1 MINIEKYYI
10 IYKLL
15 ERVKKINKRWYD
27 IMKVSKI
34 KEMKNYQTFEDEEV
48 KLNTT
53 IVSEK
58 SSRLDKV
65 AEIFFKHDK
74 IIYRFIDLS
83 ILIGLFVLIA
93 SILKQNNNAVILI
106 GLMEIILGVMR
117 YKIGILGYWHLNKD
131 LPIFEKKRFGNDR
144 TNLVWYNVFPKTK
157 EVEKPTNIQKEAFD
171 CLRRINNQVNKAVFS
186 FYSFCMAIMFVIF
199 AIVAT
204 IIVRNASSVVGVI
217 AFFVIVL
224 FGLLCFKSIQNNIS
238 SRAKDNFNIE
248 LTAFD
253 KGDRVMVKARFQLEK
268 EDLYQIELE
277 IKTKNAPQVIK
288 VLQDFT

>member
-1 MINIEKYYI
+1 
-10 IYKLL
+10 
-15 ERVKKINKRWYD
+15 
-27 IMKVSKI
+27 MKVSKI

-58 SSRLDKV
+58 SSWLDKV

-106 GLMEIILGVMR
+106 GLMEIILGAMR

-157 EVEKPTNIQKEAFD
+157 EIEKPSEKEGEVLEY
-171 CLRRINNQVNKAVFS
+171 LRKINNQVNKKVLEFYLFSIMGMFTFFAFMAIVIAKYYPTIAGAIVFS
-186 FYSFCMAIMFVIF
+186 AI
-199 AIVAT
+199 T
-204 IIVRNASSVVGVI
+204 
-217 AFFVIVL
+217 
-224 FGLLCFKSIQNNIS
+224 LLCVTLGLSANKRDILSLAEN
-238 SRAKDNFNIE
+238 NFNVKMRTI
-248 LTAFD
+248 TFD
-253 KGDRVMVKARFQLEK
+253 KGVIIKVSFYVKTSYQIDDVIKTSEPYEMVK
-268 EDLYQIELE
+268 I
-277 IKTKNAPQVIK
+277 
-288 VLQDFT
+288 LQKFT

>member
-106 GLMEIILGVMR
+106 GLMEIILGAMR

-157 EVEKPTNIQKEAFD
+157 EVEKPTKIQKEAFD
-171 CLRRINNQVNKAVFS
+171 CLRRINNQVNKQVFS
-186 FYSFCMAIMFVIF
+186 FYFFCMAIMFIIF
-199 AIVAT
+199 TIVAT
-204 IIVRNASSVVGVI
+204 IIVRNASSAVGVVV
-217 AFFVIVL
+217 FFVIVL

-238 SRAKDNFNIE
+238 SSAKDNFNIK
-248 LTAFD
+248 LTTFD

-268 EDLYQIELE
+268 EDLYQIEVE

>member
-27 IMKVSKI
+27 IMKISKI
-34 KEMKNYQTFEDEEV
+34 KEMKNYQNFQNEEV
-48 KLNTT
+48 KINTT

-65 AEIFFKHDK
+65 AEVFFKHDK

-93 SILKQNNNAVILI
+93 SMLKQNNNAVILV
-106 GLMEIILGVMR
+106 GLMEIALGAMR
-117 YKIGILGYWHLNKD
+117 YTIGILKHRHLNKD
-131 LPIFEKKRFGNDR
+131 LPIFEKERFGNDK

-171 CLRRINNQVNKAVFS
+171 CLRRINNQVNKQVFS
-186 FYSFCMAIMFVIF
+186 FYSFCMAIMLAFF
-199 AIVAT
+199 AIVAD
-204 IIVRNASSVVGVI
+204 IIVRNVPNAVGV
-217 AFFVIVL
+217 VVL
-224 FGLLCFKSIQNNIS
+224 FLN
-238 SRAKDNFNIE
+238 
-248 LTAFD
+248 
-253 KGDRVMVKARFQLEK
+253 
-268 EDLYQIELE
+268 
-277 IKTKNAPQVIK
+277 
-288 VLQDFT
+288 